1 MRMRPRTRQ
10 GRDARALMLG
20 LVAVTALAAS
30 FSTACTKDEPAA
42 AHVTARD
49 LPALVPDAD
58 DVRALLGVEAL
69 DSRENEA
76 LTQALEGLDARDQDA
91 LDTYGHGYTSGDPN
105 TAEPWSAAGVL
116 LALAPTADDAA
127 RIVDELTA
135 GPDWSDAEFPGPGDG
150 RARRASVSPDDGF
163 AGELLVL
170 RSGALVVHITAIGSP
185 DEPRG
190 ETADGIARDVFSRIA
205 ELDA

>member
-1 MRMRPRTRQ
+1 
-10 GRDARALMLG
+10 MLR
-20 LVAVTALAAS
+20 LVAVTALAVS
-30 FSTACTKDEPAA
+30 FTAACTNDEPAA
-42 AHVTARD
+42 THVTAQD

-69 DSRENEA
+69 ESRENEA
-76 LTQALEGLDARDQDA
+76 LTQALEGLDARDHDA

-105 TAEPWSAAGVL
+105 SADPWSAAGVL

-127 RIVDELTA
+127 RILDELTA
-135 GPDWSDAEFPGPGDG
+135 GPDWSDAQFPGPGDG
-150 RARRASVSPDDGF
+150 QARRASVSPDDGF

-170 RSGALVVHITAIGSP
+170 RAGPLLVHITVIGSP

-190 ETADGIARDVFSRIA
+190 ETVDGIAREVLARIA
-205 ELDA
+205 ALDD